1 MKESPAIVVFGREPV
16 PGRAKTRLLSHL
28 GPGYAAALADAFF
41 LDTIAKAAALRPSRL
56 VVAGTAQAP
65 VSQSAY
71 FRDVARRFRAELLD
85 QGDGDLGHR
94 MERSLRPY
102 REGAGALLVGTDLP
116 SLPISVLHRLVELLL
131 RRRIVIGPSLDGG
144 FYAVGVRG
152 PMPPM
157 FDGVRWNTSNVLDQ
171 TVAAIK
177 RAGRAVTLG
186 PVWYDVDRW
195 GELILLGAHL
205 ARIETTISGA
215 TEHPCPR
222 TASVMRRLGLL
233 PRRR

>member
-1 MKESPAIVVFGREPV
+1 MNESPAIVVFGREPV

-28 GPGYAAALADAFF
+28 SAGDAAALADAFF

-56 VVAGTAQAP
+56 VVAGTAQAA
-65 VSQSAY
+65 VTRSEY
-71 FRDVARRFRAELLD
+71 FRGLARRFKAELFD
-85 QGDGDLGHR
+85 QGDGDLGRR
-94 MERSLRPY
+94 MERSLQAY
-102 REGAGALLVGTDLP
+102 CGAAGALLIGTDLP
-116 SLPISVLHRLVELLL
+116 SLPVSVLRRLVDLLS

-152 PMPPM
+152 AMPPM
-157 FDGVRWNTSNVLDQ
+157 FDGVRWNASNVLDQ

-177 RAGRAVTLG
+177 RAGRAVALG

-195 GELILLGAHL
+195 GDMLLLGAHL
-205 ARIETTISGA
+205 ARIEAAISGE

-233 PRRR
+233 RRRR